1 MRKTISM
8 TIDSKINEM
17 LEEKLLDLNR
27 DLYFKKRKMLSK
39 SKLIEGL
46 VLYALYM
53 MNSEGVDIELINETL
68 KMAYN
73 YSLY

>member
-53 MNSEGVDIELINETL
+53 MNNEGVDIEFINETL
-68 KMAYN
+68 KMAYK